1 MWWWEFNKEE
11 PLQEDLVVYEQFEDF
26 RKDRERMDRD
36 KEEQRSRLKAGT
48 RHGTK
53 YSIPDPV

>member
-26 RKDRERMDRD
+26 RRDRERMDRE
-36 KEEQRSRLKAGT
+36 KEEQKAKMKSG

-53 YSIPDPV
+53 YSIPDPI